1 MKKIQLFSTFLPAI
15 LFVCMLWLVFWIDTS
30 YTLNL
35 YQYGLL
41 PRTLKGLIGIITM
54 PFIHGDLRHLFNNSV
69 PLIVLISFLFHFF
82 KKHFFKV
89 FIWLWLL
96 NGLWTWVFARESFHI
111 GASGLVYAFS
121 SFIFFSGIIL
131 HDKKHIALSLLIVFL
146 YGSMIWGIF
155 PIDKHISW
163 EGHLTGFISGIVIAF
178 YLKSELL
185 EHYRKKLLFEND
197 ENDEDDE
204 DDIDENNFNSDFS
217 KPIYNSNSS
226 WQQKI

>member
-1 MKKIQLFSTFLPAI
+1 MKKVQLFSTFLPSI
-15 LFVCMLWLVFWIDTS
+15 VFVCMIWIVFWIDNT
-30 YTLNL
+30 YTLNM
-35 YQYGLL
+35 YKYGLM
-41 PRTLKGLIGIITM
+41 PRKFTGLIGIITM

-82 KKHFFKV
+82 KQHFFKV
-89 FIWLWLL
+89 FIWLWIL
-96 NGLWTWVFARESFHI
+96 NGLWTWVLARESFHI

-163 EGHLTGFISGIVIAF
+163 EAHLTGFISGIVIAF

-185 EHYRKKLLFEND
+185 EHYRKIPTF
-197 ENDEDDE
+197 DDE
-204 DDIDENNFNSDFS
+204 DEDEDESDDISSDLS
-217 KPIYNSNSS
+217 NPIYNSNSS